1 MNIVKLHAM
10 NLSESFTAHEYGI
23 KTITHPKRCY

>member
-10 NLSESFTAHEYGI
+10 NLSESFTAHEYGL
-23 KTITHPKRCY
+23 KTIANPTRCY